1 MTEFLALRAKTNTYL
16 TNQGDENKKARGTK
30 KPVIKRK
37 LKIEDYKN
45 FLEVTQLAHKINS
58 AEKNKLDLESL
69 KKNYKTFIKKQQ
81 KYYNHSKEFRSKKND
96 VFTEEVNKIALSAND
111 DKKHNQFY
119 RKICIWNK

>member
-16 TNQGDENKKARGTK
+16 KNQGDENKKARGTK

-37 LKIEDYKN
+37 LKIEDYEN

-69 KKNYKTFIKKQQ
+69 KKIIK
-81 KYYNHSKEFRSKKND
+81 H
-96 VFTEEVNKIALSAND
+96 L
-111 DKKHNQFY
+111 
-119 RKICIWNK
+119 